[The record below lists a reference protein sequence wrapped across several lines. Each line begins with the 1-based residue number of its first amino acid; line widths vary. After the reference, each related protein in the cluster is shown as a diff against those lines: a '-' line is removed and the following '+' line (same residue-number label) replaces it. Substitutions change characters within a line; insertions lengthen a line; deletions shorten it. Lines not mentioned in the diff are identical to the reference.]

1 MSLEIRVNSLATAI
15 GDDIQALLS
24 TRGDLTSL
32 NTTEQSNLVG
42 AINEVLSA
50 VASAGGGDL
59 LSSNNLSDLSNAV
72 TARTNL
78 DVRSTAQVT
87 SEISAAI
94 AAITLGSLG
103 GLDQAAV
110 DARVQLIVDS
120 APGALDTLNEIAA
133 ALGDD
138 ANFAATIAGQMS
150 ERVRFDAPQTKS
162 VAEKLQACQNIGVGD
177 PEADFLSTYTAAR
190 DT

>member
-1 MSLEIRVNSLATAI
+1 MSLEIRLNALATAI
-15 GDDIQALLS
+15 GDDIQTLLAQDG
-24 TRGDLTSL
+24 TLTAL
-32 NTTEQSNLVG
+32 NTTEQGSLVG
-42 AINEVLSA
+42 AINEVLAA
-50 VASAGGGDL
+50 VGGAGSGDL
-59 LSSNNLSDLSNAV
+59 LSTNNLSDLVSAA

-94 AAITLGSLG
+94 AAVTLASLG

-110 DARVQLIVDS
+110 DARVQLVVDT
-120 APGALDTLNEIAA
+120 APAALDTLNELAA

-138 ANFAATIAGQMS
+138 ANFAATVAGQMAD
-150 ERVRFDAPQTKS
+150 RVRFDAAQTKT
-162 VAEKLQACQNIGVGD
+162 VGEQAQACANIGVGN
-177 PEADFLSTYTAAR
+177 PEVDLVSTYTAAR